1 MKVKDSKMAIL
12 LGSSTHI
19 EYLLRD
25 ALKKENLNFEE
36 QYRINTGGT
45 FSETKYV
52 ADFYLNYNGVRLL
65 VECDGKCYHT
75 GSDARKKQKQRDD
88 WLKQKHFVVLHF
100 TTRDL
105 ELNMYGVIQTIKH
118 SLKIPADIQSVISQN
133 IKVSNSQQYKDNN
146 VEVFL
151 FCHYIQTPS
160 GICVVYKYKHI
171 PTDKWGAERKKICYN
186 VPENMLETVAF
197 YLALIDLKRP
207 TSIKIFYNGYL
218 YNDNYNASLKFRKNI
233 GLLKNGEELRKSN
246 KIYTKYIFQNE
257 NSRCS
262 RKEIAR
268 TLWEL
273 RSRCTQAANGHLEF
287 DTSEKYDYNE
297 I

>member
-1 MKVKDSKMAIL
+1 MAIL
-12 LGSSTHI
+12 LESSTHI

-36 QYRINTGGT
+36 QYRISTGGA
-45 FSETKYV
+45 FSDTRYV

-65 VECDGKCYHT
+65 VECDGKHYHI
-75 GSDARKKQKQRDD
+75 GRDKDKKRKERDS
-88 WLKQKHFVVLHF
+88 WLQQKHYVVLHF
-100 TTRDL
+100 STREL
-105 ELNMYGVIQTIKH
+105 EHNMYGVIQTIKH
-118 SLKIPADIQSVISQN
+118 SLKMPADIQRIISQN
-133 IKVSNSQQYKDNN
+133 AKASNSQQFKDDN

-151 FCHYIQTPS
+151 FCHYIQIPN

-197 YLALIDLKRP
+197 YLALKDLKRP
-207 TSIKIFYNGYL
+207 ASIKIFYNGYL
-218 YNDNYNASLKFRKNI
+218 YNDNYDANLKFRKNI
-233 GLLKNGEELRKSN
+233 GLLKSGEEIIKSS

-257 NSRCS
+257 NSRRS
-262 RKEIAR
+262 RKEISR

-273 RSRCTQAANGHLEF
+273 RSRCTQAANGFLAF
-287 DTSEKYDYNE
+287 DAREEYDYNE